1 MAKPRKARPPQSKM
15 EEAVDE
21 LLFDRDNINGFLDSM
36 LSKME
41 ILQQICW
48 QVEETQRD
56 NRELKA
62 WLEVPKSQK
71 PECVAPD
78 AAPSLRIAQPVEIDT
93 WAAEEEERKF

>member
-1 MAKPRKARPPQSKM
+1 
-15 EEAVDE
+15 
-21 LLFDRDNINGFLDSM
+21 
-36 LSKME
+36 ME
-41 ILQQICW
+41 ILHQICR

-56 NRELKA
+56 NRELKS

-71 PECVAPD
+71 PEYVAPD